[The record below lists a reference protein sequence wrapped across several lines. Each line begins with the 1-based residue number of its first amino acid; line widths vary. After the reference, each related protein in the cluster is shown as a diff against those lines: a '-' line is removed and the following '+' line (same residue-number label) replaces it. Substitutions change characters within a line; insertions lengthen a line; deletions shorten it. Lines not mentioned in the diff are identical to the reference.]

1 LQLEKLKET
10 FMKLDRS
17 NRARRHARK
26 GFTLLE
32 IIIAVTIVA
41 LLSMLIVPNV
51 MGLLGNAKQ
60 NKAKADV
67 NTLSQQVRMY
77 MVQNGMDRVGD
88 DFELSKLCDGDD
100 ALISNVNQLMDPW
113 KHQYVLVYPPTFNK
127 DFDVVSY
134 GADGQPGG
142 DGQNKDIING
152 AP

>member
-1 LQLEKLKET
+1 MIEKNH
-10 FMKLDRS
+10 MKS
-17 NRARRHARK
+17 PRRIHARHHNTK

-32 IIIAVTIVA
+32 VIIAVTIVA
-41 LLSMLIVPNV
+41 LLSMLVVPNV
-51 MGLLGNAKQ
+51 IKLLGDAKQ

-67 NTLSQQVRMY
+67 SSLAQQVRMY

-88 DFELSKLCDGDD
+88 DFELSKLCEGDD
-100 ALISNVNQLMDPW
+100 PLISNINQLNDPW
-113 KHQYVLVYPPTFNK
+113 KHQYVLVYPPTYNK

-142 DGQNKDIING
+142 EGPNKDIING

>member
-1 LQLEKLKET
+1 
-10 FMKLDRS
+10 MKLDRS

-88 DFELSKLCDGDD
+88 DFELSKLCEGDD
-100 ALISNVNQLMDPW
+100 ALISNVNQLNDPW
-113 KHQYVLVYPPTFNK
+113 KHQYVLVYPPTYTK

-142 DGQNKDIING
+142 EGPNKDIING

>member
-1 LQLEKLKET
+1 MIEKNH
-10 FMKLDRS
+10 MKS
-17 NRARRHARK
+17 PRRIHARHHNAK

-32 IIIAVTIVA
+32 VIIAVTIVA
-41 LLSMLIVPNV
+41 LLSMLVVPNV
-51 MGLLGNAKQ
+51 IKLLGDAKQ

-67 NTLSQQVRMY
+67 STLSQQVRMY

-88 DFELSKLCDGDD
+88 DFELSKLCEGDD
-100 ALISNVNQLMDPW
+100 PLISNINQLNDPW
-113 KHQYVLVYPPTFNK
+113 RHQYVLVYPPTYNK

-142 DGQNKDIING
+142 EGPNKDIING

>member
-1 LQLEKLKET
+1 
-10 FMKLDRS
+10 MKLDRY
-17 NRARRHARK
+17 NRFRRHARR

-88 DFELSKLCDGDD
+88 DFELSKLCEGDD
-100 ALISNVNQLMDPW
+100 ALISNVNQLNDPW
-113 KHQYVLVYPPTFNK
+113 KHQYVLVYPPTYNK

-142 DGQNKDIING
+142 EGPNKDIING

>member
-1 LQLEKLKET
+1 
-10 FMKLDRS
+10 MKLDRS

>member
-1 LQLEKLKET
+1 
-10 FMKLDRS
+10 MKS
-17 NRARRHARK
+17 NSSTHLYRHTHK

-32 IIIAVTIVA
+32 VIIAVTIVA

-77 MVQNGMDRVGD
+77 MVQNGMSRVDD
-88 DFELSKLCDGDD
+88 DFDLTKLCEGDD
-100 ALISNVNQLMDPW
+100 ALISNVNQLTDPW
-113 KHQYVLVYPPTFNK
+113 KRQYILVFPPTYNK

-142 DGQNKDIING
+142 EAENKDIING

>member
-1 LQLEKLKET
+1 
-10 FMKLDRS
+10 MKLDRS

-88 DFELSKLCDGDD
+88 DFELSKLCEGDD
-100 ALISNVNQLMDPW
+100 ALISNVNQLNDPW
-113 KHQYVLVYPPTFNK
+113 KHQYVLVYPPTYNK

-142 DGQNKDIING
+142 EGESKDIING

>member
-1 LQLEKLKET
+1 
-10 FMKLDRS
+10 MKLDRS
-17 NRARRHARK
+17 NRSRRHARR

-88 DFELSKLCDGDD
+88 DFELSKLCEGDD
-100 ALISNVNQLMDPW
+100 ALISNVNQLNDPW
-113 KHQYVLVYPPTFNK
+113 KHQYVLVYPPTYNK

-142 DGQNKDIING
+142 EGPNKDIING

>member
-1 LQLEKLKET
+1 
-10 FMKLDRS
+10 MKLDRS
-17 NRARRHARK
+17 NRFRRHARR

-88 DFELSKLCDGDD
+88 DFELSKLCEGDD
-100 ALISNVNQLMDPW
+100 ALISNVNQLNDPW
-113 KHQYVLVYPPTFNK
+113 KHQYVLVYPPTYNK

-142 DGQNKDIING
+142 EGPNKDIING

>member
-1 LQLEKLKET
+1 
-10 FMKLDRS
+10 MKLDRS
-17 NRARRHARK
+17 NHAQRHALK

-32 IIIAVTIVA
+32 VIIAVTIVA

-51 MGLLGNAKQ
+51 MNLLGNAKQ

-88 DFELSKLCDGDD
+88 DFELSKLCEGDD
-100 ALISNVNQLMDPW
+100 PLIGNITQLNDPW
-113 KHQYVLVYPPTFNK
+113 KHQYVLVYPPTYNK

-142 DGQNKDIING
+142 EGPNKDIING

>member
-1 LQLEKLKET
+1 
-10 FMKLDRS
+10 MKLDRS
-17 NRARRHARK
+17 NYARRHALK

-32 IIIAVTIVA
+32 VIIAVTIVA

-51 MGLLGNAKQ
+51 MNLLGNAKQ

-88 DFELSKLCDGDD
+88 DFELSKLCEGDD
-100 ALISNVNQLMDPW
+100 ALIGNVNQLMDPW
-113 KHQYVLVYPPTFNK
+113 KHQYVLVYPPTYNK

-142 DGQNKDIING
+142 EGPNKDIING

>member
-1 LQLEKLKET
+1 
-10 FMKLDRS
+10 MKLDRS
-17 NRARRHARK
+17 NHAQRHALK

-32 IIIAVTIVA
+32 VIIAVTIVA

-51 MGLLGNAKQ
+51 MNLLGNAKQ

-88 DFELSKLCDGDD
+88 DFELSKLCEGDD
-100 ALISNVNQLMDPW
+100 ALIGNVNQLMDPW
-113 KHQYVLVYPPTFNK
+113 KHQYVLVYPPTYNK

-142 DGQNKDIING
+142 EGPNKDIING

>member
-1 LQLEKLKET
+1 
-10 FMKLDRS
+10 MKLDRS
-17 NRARRHARK
+17 NYAQHHALK

-32 IIIAVTIVA
+32 VIIAVTIVA

-51 MGLLGNAKQ
+51 MSLLGNAKQ

-67 NTLSQQVRMY
+67 STLSQQVRMY

-113 KHQYVLVYPPTFNK
+113 KHQYVLVYPPSFNK

>member
-1 LQLEKLKET
+1 
-10 FMKLDRS
+10 MKLDRS
-17 NRARRHARK
+17 NTAHRQTTK

-32 IIIAVTIVA
+32 VIIAVTIVA

-51 MGLLGNAKQ
+51 MSLLGNAKQ

-67 NTLSQQVRMY
+67 STLSQQVRMY

-88 DFELSKLCDGDD
+88 DFELSKLCEGDD
-100 ALISNVNQLMDPW
+100 ALIGNVNQLMDPW
-113 KHQYVLVYPPTFNK
+113 KHQYVLVYPPTYNK

-142 DGQNKDIING
+142 EGQNKDIING

>member
-1 LQLEKLKET
+1 
-10 FMKLDRS
+10 MKLDRS
-17 NRARRHARK
+17 NHAQRHALK

-32 IIIAVTIVA
+32 VIIAVTIVA

-51 MGLLGNAKQ
+51 MSLLGNAKQ

>member
-1 LQLEKLKET
+1 MIEKNH
-10 FMKLDRS
+10 MKSPR
-17 NRARRHARK
+17 RIYARHHNTK

-32 IIIAVTIVA
+32 VIIAVTIVA
-41 LLSMLIVPNV
+41 LLSMLVVPNV
-51 MGLLGNAKQ
+51 IKLLGDAKQ

-67 NTLSQQVRMY
+67 SSLAQQVSMY

-88 DFELSKLCDGDD
+88 DFELSKLCEGDD
-100 ALISNVNQLMDPW
+100 PLISNINQLNDPW
-113 KHQYVLVYPPTFNK
+113 RHQYVLVYPPTYNK

-142 DGQNKDIING
+142 EGPNKDIING

>member
-1 LQLEKLKET
+1 
-10 FMKLDRS
+10 MKLDRS
-17 NRARRHARK
+17 NYAQRHALK

-32 IIIAVTIVA
+32 VIIAVTIVA
-41 LLSMLIVPNV
+41 LLSMLVVPNV
-51 MGLLGNAKQ
+51 IKLLGDAKQ

-88 DFELSKLCDGDD
+88 DFELSKLCEGDD
-100 ALISNVNQLMDPW
+100 ALIGNVNQLMDPW
-113 KHQYVLVYPPTFNK
+113 KHQYVLVYPPAYNK

-142 DGQNKDIING
+142 EGPNKDIING

>member
-1 LQLEKLKET
+1 
-10 FMKLDRS
+10 MKLDRS

-88 DFELSKLCDGDD
+88 DFELSKLCEGDD
-100 ALISNVNQLMDPW
+100 SLISNVNQLNDPW
-113 KHQYVLVYPPTFNK
+113 KHQYVLVYPPTYNK

-142 DGQNKDIING
+142 EGPNKDIING

>member
-1 LQLEKLKET
+1 
-10 FMKLDRS
+10 MKRDRS
-17 NRARRHARK
+17 NHAQRHALK

-32 IIIAVTIVA
+32 VIIAVTIVA

-51 MGLLGNAKQ
+51 MSLLGNAKQ

-67 NTLSQQVRMY
+67 NTLSQQVRTY

-100 ALISNVNQLMDPW
+100 ALIMNVNQLMDPW